1 MVTALEKRERLAPI
15 GLPDSSLALLHTTSC
30 AIKRCHF
37 AIFELTEPITMQA
50 MDQRLIAVKRML
62 VLLAPENMSQIEQDA
77 LGTISSMIIMNDD
90 TLTLFE
96 QGDQKT
102 LQSELAKRFLKEIKS
117 GIPI

>member
-1 MVTALEKRERLAPI
+1 
-15 GLPDSSLALLHTTSC
+15 
-30 AIKRCHF
+30 
-37 AIFELTEPITMQA
+37 MQA

>member
-1 MVTALEKRERLAPI
+1 
-15 GLPDSSLALLHTTSC
+15 
-30 AIKRCHF
+30 
-37 AIFELTEPITMQA
+37 
-50 MDQRLIAVKRML
+50 
-62 VLLAPENMSQIEQDA
+62 

-90 TLTLFE
+90 ALTLFE

>member
-1 MVTALEKRERLAPI
+1 
-15 GLPDSSLALLHTTSC
+15 
-30 AIKRCHF
+30 
-37 AIFELTEPITMQA
+37 MQA

-62 VLLAPENMSQIEQDA
+62 VSLAPENMSQIEQDA

-90 TLTLFE
+90 ALTLFE